1 MTSSADAEPATLLD
15 AARAGDRS
23 ALARLLSKVER
34 GGAEARSVSEVT
46 YGLVGRATTV
56 GITGAPGA
64 GKSTLTSSLVREM
77 RSADVAVGVLAID
90 PSSPFTGG
98 AILGDRVRMDEH
110 VLDDEVF
117 IRSMATRGHLGGLSV
132 AVPDAAR
139 VLDAVGMEWVLIETV
154 GVGQVEVEIAGEA
167 DTTIVVV
174 NPGWGDTVQANKA
187 GLMEIA
193 DIFVVNK
200 SDRAGVDETVSDL
213 ERMLS
218 LRSGSQWRPPV
229 IRTIAT
235 EGVGS
240 AQLWAAIQ
248 QHGEWSRATG
258 EFERRRAS
266 RREQELRRIVNSLM
280 VARVEELASGE
291 AWRRAS
297 EDIAALRLD
306 PWAAANRALWRRS
319 SDLNRGDAL
328 DHCWRC
334 RYRADP
340 SLLGGARAS
349 TDDLF
354 DGDFGCVSHRW
365 RSCAQCTCG
374 RG

>member
-15 AARAGDRS
+15 AARSGDRS

-218 LRSGSQWRPPV
+218 LRSGSQRRPPV

-248 QHGEWSRATG
+248 QHGEWSRASG

-306 PWAAANRALWRRS
+306 PWAAAN
-319 SDLNRGDAL
+319 
-328 DHCWRC
+328 
-334 RYRADP
+334 
-340 SLLGGARAS
+340 SLL
-349 TDDLF
+349 D
-354 DGDFGCVSHRW
+354 
-365 RSCAQCTCG
+365 
-374 RG
+374 

>member
-15 AARAGDRS
+15 AARSGDRS

-235 EGVGS
+235 EAVGS

-248 QHGEWSRATG
+248 QHGEWSRASG
-258 EFERRRAS
+258 EFERRRAM

-297 EDIAALRLD
+297 DDIAALRLD
-306 PWAAANRALWRRS
+306 PWAAAN
-319 SDLNRGDAL
+319 
-328 DHCWRC
+328 
-334 RYRADP
+334 
-340 SLLGGARAS
+340 SLL
-349 TDDLF
+349 D
-354 DGDFGCVSHRW
+354 
-365 RSCAQCTCG
+365 
-374 RG
+374 

>member
-1 MTSSADAEPATLLD
+1 MTSSADGEPATLLD
-15 AARAGDRS
+15 AARSGDRS

-46 YGLVGRATTV
+46 HELVGRATTV

-77 RSADVAVGVLAID
+77 RAADVAVGVLAID

-110 VLDDEVF
+110 VLDDDVF

-167 DTTIVVV
+167 DTTVVVV

-200 SDRAGVDETVSDL
+200 ADRAGVDETVSDL

-218 LRSGSQWRPPV
+218 LRSGSEWRPPV

-235 EGVGS
+235 EGAG
-240 AQLWAAIQ
+240 AAELWAAIQ
-248 QHGEWSRATG
+248 QHGEWSRSSG
-258 EFERRRAS
+258 EFERRRAV

-280 VARVEELASGE
+280 AARVEELASGD
-291 AWRRAS
+291 AWRKAS
-297 EDIAALRLD
+297 DDIAAHRLD
-306 PWAAANRALWRRS
+306 PWAAAN
-319 SDLNRGDAL
+319 
-328 DHCWRC
+328 
-334 RYRADP
+334 
-340 SLLGGARAS
+340 SLL
-349 TDDLF
+349 D
-354 DGDFGCVSHRW
+354 
-365 RSCAQCTCG
+365 
-374 RG
+374 

>member
-1 MTSSADAEPATLLD
+1 MTSSADADPATLLD
-15 AARAGDRS
+15 AARSGDRS

-235 EGVGS
+235 EAVGS

-248 QHGEWSRATG
+248 QHGEWSRASG
-258 EFERRRAS
+258 EFERRRAM

-297 EDIAALRLD
+297 DDIAALRLD
-306 PWAAANRALWRRS
+306 PWAAAN
-319 SDLNRGDAL
+319 
-328 DHCWRC
+328 
-334 RYRADP
+334 
-340 SLLGGARAS
+340 SLL
-349 TDDLF
+349 D
-354 DGDFGCVSHRW
+354 
-365 RSCAQCTCG
+365 
-374 RG
+374 